1 MAHCPRRSSHMNHPS
16 AGDKDFTVL
25 HVTSEVLRLCLQALN
40 LPITGSWGQL
50 LACLKRVLP
59 GRVITLS
66 NPQKRRTTLRT
77 KHAKG
82 DPQKR
87 LRQIEQ
93 RENLQA
99 SQPRRPMKTKTA
111 PSQATPHFLLSRRWF
126 NPVQS
131 RLLNLLATDRSV
143 QSSSTFSYRGS
154 RVWISSL
161 SFVHISNFVH
171 RHLPSSANQSCCT
184 PVMASPLG
192 LSRPLYKSLED
203 KILGWVSWFC
213 YFCRTT
219 CISSRPLKP
228 SCAWMTHPQAPWV
241 LWSPWC
247 ERNNLSLTHS
257 RSGWVHIWLTWYNPC
272 LPTHVGRLSS

>member
-16 AGDKDFTVL
+16 ARDKDFTVL
-25 HVTSEVLRLCLQALN
+25 TSEVLRLCLQALN
-40 LPITGSWGQL
+40 LPNTGSWGRL
-50 LACLKRVLP
+50 LACLKRALP

-77 KHAKG
+77 KHARG
-82 DPQKR
+82 DPQEC
-87 LRQIEQ
+87 LPQIKQ

-99 SQPRRPMKTKTA
+99 SQPPRSTKTKTV
-111 PSQATPHFLLSRRWF
+111 PSEATPHFLLSRRWF

-131 RLLNLLATDRSV
+131 WLLNLFATDHSV
-143 QSSSTFSYRGS
+143 QSSYRGS
-154 RVWISSL
+154 SFTAIFRPQPTRAVVLLLWSL
-161 SFVHISNFVH
+161 LWVF
-171 RHLPSSANQSCCT
+171 
-184 PVMASPLG
+184 LG
-192 LSRPLYKSLED
+192 HYTSLWRTKSLV
-203 KILGWVSWFC
+203 WVSWFC

-219 CISSRPLKP
+219 CMSSRPLKS

-257 RSGWVHIWLTWYNPC
+257 RSGWMHIWLKRYNPC